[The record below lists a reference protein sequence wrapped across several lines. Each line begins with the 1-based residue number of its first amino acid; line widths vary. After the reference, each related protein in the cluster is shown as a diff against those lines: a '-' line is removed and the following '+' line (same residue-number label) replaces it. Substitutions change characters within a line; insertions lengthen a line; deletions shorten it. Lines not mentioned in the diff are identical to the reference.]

1 METSDKHWENYMSQ
15 SELKQAIDTGTTESG
30 WKGFYKLGGITAL
43 IVVVG
48 PLAEVLI
55 CFLPGVARL
64 TQRTVTVLLFEHK
77 LPALPPPATA
87 SCF

>member
-1 METSDKHWENYMSQ
+1 MSQ
-15 SELKQAIDTGTTESG
+15 SELKQAIDAGTTESG
-30 WKGFYKLGGITAL
+30 WKGLYKLGGITAL

-55 CFLPGVARL
+55 GFLPGVARL

-77 LPALPPPATA
+77 LPAFPPPATA